1 MTEQQATFYGKLFQ
15 DMQLTELEIEEDGTR
30 LCFKK
35 KPAVISGLQAPK
47 SEWTGG
53 STGQQTELFST
64 DDAVVKQSGSEVT
77 VKAPLLGIFHRA
89 SSPSEPAFVEVGDK
103 VEKGDVLCIIEAMK
117 MMNEITAGKDG
128 VIKAICA
135 EENSIVE
142 YGQIIFE
149 MEPKQ

>member
-15 DMQLTELEIEEDGTR
+15 DMQMTELEIEEDGTR

-35 KPAVISGLQAPK
+35 KPAVGSGLQAPK
-47 SEWTGG
+47 SEWTEG
-53 STGQQTELFST
+53 STGQQTELLST
-64 DDAVVKQSGSEVT
+64 DDAAVKQSGSEVT

-117 MMNEITAGKDG
+117 MMNE
-128 VIKAICA
+128 
-135 EENSIVE
+135 VE
-142 YGQIIFE
+142 CEYDCEIEAVLVSNEQKVECGQPLFRV
-149 MEPKQ
+149 KKL